1 MVSGEVEI
9 MEYLQQRV
17 YKEHNDQTIC
27 TFWIDENGEVDSDNL
42 PSNGEFAELLK
53 QLRVHDI
60 SVEFTGKIV
69 ED

>member
-1 MVSGEVEI
+1 MVSGEDEI

-17 YKEHNDQTIC
+17 FRGGQTIC
-27 TFWIDENGEVDSDNL
+27 MFWIDENGEVDSDNL

-53 QLRVHDI
+53 QLRLHDV
-60 SVEFTGKIV
+60 SVEFTGTVV